1 MCSTRNLTELLQEA
15 DFKQPVREPTHV
27 GGHILDLVITQ
38 NSHNIISSAFVET
51 LLTDHH
57 VIRCDLVTAKPK
69 RPRRQIRYRKYT
81 TIDHTKP
88 VYHLRNPDLFN
99 NPNDRVD
106 ELSTHTS
113 LPLLGWLTHMHHLS
127 LVLPSSDPR
136 HRGTTG
142 TFTRVCKTSTENS

>member
-1 MCSTRNLTELLQEA
+1 MCSTLNLTELLQEA

-27 GGHILDLVITQ
+27 GGHILDLVITR

-81 TIDHTKP
+81 TIDYANL
-88 VYHLRNPDLFN
+88 VSDLRNSDLFN
-99 NPNDRVD
+99 NPNDGVD
-106 ELSTHTS
+106 ELSTQYNSTIAGLIDSHA
-113 LPLLGWLTHMHHLS
+113 PLI
-127 LVLPSSDPR
+127 
-136 HRGTTG
+136 
-142 TFTRVCKTSTENS
+142 TRVIIIRPKTP

>member
-1 MCSTRNLTELLQEA
+1 MLERCVTHQTDCVILGNFIVHYGDDRTSNTRNLTELLQEA
-15 DFKQPVREPTHV
+15 DFKQHVREPTHD
-27 GGHILDLVITQ
+27 GGHIHDLVITP

-69 RPRRQIRYRKYT
+69 RPRRQIKYRKYT
-81 TIDHTKP
+81 TIDNTKP
-88 VYHLRNPDLFN
+88 VYDLRNPDLFN

-113 LPLLGWLTHMHHLS
+113 LPLLG
-127 LVLPSSDPR
+127 
-136 HRGTTG
+136 
-142 TFTRVCKTSTENS
+142 